1 MHPDYIGSDC
11 TIHNK
16 TLNMSEDLASLIC
29 CDQPEACPDLECFG
43 IYENDVC
50 LITLTTEIQFNDNV
64 TNIEL
69 NRNEVS
75 PGTKCTVS
83 GWGSTKV
90 NRIINQRNV

>member
-1 MHPDYIGSDC
+1 MHPEYIGDDC
-11 TIHNK
+11 TINNG
-16 TLNMSEDLASLIC
+16 TFRMSTDIASHFC
-29 CDQPEACPDLECFG
+29 CDTPDACTDLECSG

-69 NRNEVS
+69 NRNEVL

-90 NRIINQRNV
+90 NRIMNQRNV